1 MSSASSLRTI
11 GVLVRYWVKGRF
23 TRATMLTLLVG
34 EAFSIIFILFAG
46 GTYLSFTSRVGLGAG
61 LSEVAWSIF
70 LAFYLVGV
78 IQSGFNGSGLA
89 ASGGDVDY
97 VFTSPVPP
105 RDVFAAK
112 VLLNSLTTLL
122 FTFPPIF
129 ALYLRFSEVYK
140 TTWPMAALAGLVTLV
155 FLLMGLVLSADIT
168 LSLGSGIGR
177 RRKLWRN
184 VFILLVLGLSLLPIV
199 LLIPGA
205 PPEIADVTR
214 VLPNGLAAAV
224 SVGLVSG
231 TSGTVAYP
239 IDTLLLLAW
248 LGGFALLGVRMSRGH
263 FYELV
268 EVRKPGREKELE
280 GRTEVSRLNPKGKSV
295 WSVVRLKE
303 GILISRTR
311 ERRALFINAMFL
323 SAFLIIY
330 ALSGSFQSSPTSFL
344 FILFII
350 GSFGSGNATRW
361 IEKERLWIL
370 KSSAVSLSRYVK
382 EVYRARVV
390 PLLLYLTPVTVAVGV
405 PLILSQLGQG
415 PSLLALVLALPAAL
429 QVAAITMGGGMY
441 FASRY
446 GQSTADDIL
455 SSQTQELVDIKRFLY
470 QTTLGLFLVSPL
482 MLLVLA
488 SQQLSVSL
496 GPGSTLVLGAGLLA
510 GSLTYTALI
519 LNILLNKAG
528 DSVQKREDL

>member
-1 MSSASSLRTI
+1 MSKLASLRTI

-23 TRATMLTLLVG
+23 TRAAMVALLVG
-34 EAFSIIFILFAG
+34 EAFTIFFILFAG
-46 GTYLSFTSRVGLGAG
+46 GTYLSFTSRVGLGTG
-61 LSEVAWSIF
+61 LSEVAWSVF
-70 LAFYLVGV
+70 LAFYLIGV

-112 VLLNSLTTLL
+112 VLLNSLTTVL

-129 ALYLRFSEVYK
+129 ALYLRFSAFYK
-140 TTWPMAALAGLVTLV
+140 TSWPMAVLAGLVTLV

-168 LSLGSGIGR
+168 LSLGSGIGK

-184 VFILLVLGLSLLPIV
+184 LLILLVLGLSLLPIV

-205 PPEIADVTR
+205 PLEIADVTR
-214 VLPNGLAAAV
+214 VLPNGLAATI
-224 SVGLVSG
+224 SVGLVRG
-231 TSGTVAYP
+231 TLGALTYIV
-239 IDTLLLLAW
+239 DLLLLLAW
-248 LGGFALLGVRMSRGH
+248 LTSFAILGVRMSREH

-268 EVRKPGREKELE
+268 EVRAPGREKELE
-280 GRTEVSRLNPKGKSV
+280 GRNEVSRLNPKGKSV

-303 GILISRTR
+303 RILISRTR

-323 SAFLIIY
+323 SGFLIIY

-370 KSSAVSLSRYVK
+370 KSSAVSLRRYVK

-405 PLILSQLGQG
+405 PLILSQLGQ
-415 PSLLALVLALPAAL
+415 PASLLAIILALPAAL
-429 QVAAITMGGGMY
+429 QIAAITMGGGMY
-441 FASRY
+441 FASKY
-446 GQSTADDIL
+446 GQSTTDDIL

-482 MLLVLA
+482 MLLVLG
-488 SQQLSVSL
+488 SQQLAAS
-496 GPGSTLVLGAGLLA
+496 PGSMLILGAGLLA
-510 GSLTYTALI
+510 GSLTYTAFI
-519 LNILLNKAG
+519 LNFLLNRAG
-528 DSVQKREDL
+528 DSVRKREDL